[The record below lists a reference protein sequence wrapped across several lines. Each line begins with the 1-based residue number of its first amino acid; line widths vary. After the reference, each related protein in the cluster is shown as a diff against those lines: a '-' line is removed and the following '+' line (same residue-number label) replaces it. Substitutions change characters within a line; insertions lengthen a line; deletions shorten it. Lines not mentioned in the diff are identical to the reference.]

1 MTKAFGG
8 LRGCALLALLVCSCG
23 GAPVERPAASPANQ
37 PTGAEGA
44 AGARP
49 DSAPG
54 QAADSAADMSPMSPT
69 AEAPATA
76 EASGRAA
83 ARVELARAEAAL
95 AAAQGDCAVA
105 CRALASMQRATDH
118 LCALVEDSDD
128 GRRCEDARKRLLAA
142 RNRVRSS
149 CGECR

>member
-1 MTKAFGG
+1 
-8 LRGCALLALLVCSCG
+8 
-23 GAPVERPAASPANQ
+23 
-37 PTGAEGA
+37 
-44 AGARP
+44 
-49 DSAPG
+49 
-54 QAADSAADMSPMSPT
+54 MSPT